1 MTTLIV
7 WTSKDD
13 HGRSAIRL
21 GADSRFTLDDR
32 KPIKTW
38 DYGNKLFASSRYPDM
53 FGYSG
58 HVIFASSAIAQVCAA
73 SDAGLIKRSQSPEE
87 RAGQFRAMI
96 ADAFKALP
104 SHPKNGTTVL
114 YCTRDGAEGTSD
126 FSCWRLDFLV
136 SGESTVSAID
146 LGLPKDIRV
155 ESFGTGAEHFNKHF
169 RVRSQ
174 LEHGR
179 STMAVYW
186 TLAEVIGQPED
197 PFTGGLP
204 QLAVISRKHS
214 ARPVGVLHNEKLSIL
229 GLEQSPERLVTGIS
243 MEWRNDNFEQ
253 INPVT
258 RQVKGSRYIK
268 DALPQ

>member
-7 WTSKDD
+7 WTSVDSR
-13 HGRSAIRL
+13 GRSAIRL

-38 DYGNKLFASSRYPDM
+38 DHGNKLFASARYPDM

-73 SDAGLIKRSQSPEE
+73 SDAGLIKRSKAPHE
-87 RAGQFRAMI
+87 RAERFRAMI

-114 YCTRDGAEGTSD
+114 YCTRDDAKGGSD
-126 FSCWRLDFLV
+126 FSCWRLEFPV
-136 SGESTVSAID
+136 SAESTVSSVD
-146 LGLPKDIRV
+146 LGLSNNIRV
-155 ESFGTGAEHFNKHF
+155 ESFGTGADNFNKHF
-169 RVRSQ
+169 WVRSQ
-174 LEHGR
+174 RATGR
-179 STMAVYW
+179 STIAVYW
-186 TLAEVIGQPED
+186 TLAEVIGQGGD

-214 ARPVGVLHNEKLSIL
+214 ARPVGVLHNGKLSIL
-229 GLEQSPERLVTGIS
+229 GLEQSPERLVASGS
-243 MEWRNDNFEQ
+243 MEWRNENFEL

-268 DALPQ
+268 DVVPE